1 MNIGVVNI
9 KGGVGK
15 TTTSVHLGA
24 FLQTKGPTVLFDGD
38 PSHNALEWQK
48 RGEGFPFRIAD
59 LRSALKIAG
68 TFDHSVT
75 DTGLAP
81 TDDDLK
87 YLAEVCDLM
96 VVPTTPRPLD
106 TDGLKQT
113 IQAFQRLRVT
123 HYKVLITSS
132 PPSNEPEGAELSD
145 LLKELEV
152 PLFKAAIPRLKAF
165 VKASGSGLIV
175 SEVKDPRA
183 ERGWKAY
190 VDVGKECLAYGV
202 ANR

>member
-15 TTTSVHLGA
+15 TTTSVHLA
-24 FLQTKGPTVLFDGD
+24 AYLQTQGPTVLFDGD
-38 PSHNALEWQK
+38 PSHNALAWQE
-48 RGEGFPFRIAD
+48 RGSGFSFRIAD
-59 LRSALKIAG
+59 LRAALKVAG
-68 TFDHSVT
+68 TFKHSVT

-87 YLAEVCDLM
+87 YLSEVCDLM

-113 IQAFQRLRVT
+113 IQAFQRLGVK
-123 HYKVLITSS
+123 HYKVLLTSC
-132 PPSNEPEGAELSD
+132 PPPNEPEGAELTE
-145 LLKELEV
+145 LLQGLAG
-152 PLFKAAIPRLKAF
+152 PLFSTAIPRLKAF
-165 VKASGSGLIV
+165 VKASGSGVLV

-183 ERGWKAY
+183 ERGWTAY
-190 VDVGKECLAYGV
+190 VDVGKESLAYV

>member
-15 TTTSVHLGA
+15 TTTSVHLA
-24 FLQTKGPTVLFDGD
+24 AYLQTQGPTVLFDGD
-38 PSHNALEWQK
+38 PSHNALAWQE
-48 RGEGFPFRIAD
+48 RGSGFPFRIAD

-68 TFDHSVT
+68 TFKHSVT

-113 IQAFQRLRVT
+113 IQAFQRIGVK
-123 HYKVLITSS
+123 HYKVLITST
-132 PPSNEPEGAELSD
+132 PPPNEPEGAELSD
-145 LLKELEV
+145 LLKELKV
-152 PLFKAAIPRLKAF
+152 PLFKAGIPRLKAF
-165 VKASGSGLIV
+165 LKASGSGVIV
-175 SEVKDPRA
+175 SEVKDPRSD
-183 ERGWKAY
+183 RGWEAY
-190 VDVGKECLAYGV
+190 VNVGKESLAYV
-202 ANR
+202 AHR

>member
-15 TTTSVHLGA
+15 TTTSVHLA
-24 FLQTKGPTVLFDGD
+24 AYLQTQAPTVLFDGD
-38 PSHNALEWQK
+38 PSHNALAWQE
-48 RGEGFPFRIAD
+48 RGDGFPFRIAD
-59 LRSALKIAG
+59 LRAALKIAG
-68 TFDHSVT
+68 TFTHSVT

-81 TDDDLK
+81 TDDDIK

-113 IQAFQRLRVT
+113 IQAFQRLGIK
-123 HYKVLITSS
+123 HYKVLITST
-132 PPSNEPEGAELSD
+132 PPANEPEGAELMD
-145 LLKELEV
+145 LLQELAV
-152 PLFKAAIPRLKAF
+152 PQFKTGIPRLKAF
-165 VKASGSGLIV
+165 VKASGLGVIV
-175 SEVKDPRA
+175 SEVKDPRSD
-183 ERGWKAY
+183 RGWNAY
-190 VDVGKECLAYGV
+190 GDVGKESLAYV